1 MSLHQES
8 KMLLVEKVLFLK
20 SVSLFEYSP
29 EYILAEIADIVKE
42 QEVHTGETIFKSGDI
57 GDSMYIIM
65 KGSVNIH
72 KDDKSLTNLHEND
85 FFGELSLL
93 DTETRSASATAM
105 SHCHLMKID
114 QADLYELMESRME
127 VTRAII
133 KILCKRLRRQN
144 EMSIRSASN
153 QNPGFNI

>member
-1 MSLHQES
+1 M
-8 KMLLVEKVLFLK
+8 
-20 SVSLFEYSP
+20 
-29 EYILAEIADIVKE
+29 
-42 QEVHTGETIFKSGDI
+42 EVHTGQLIFKSGDI

-65 KGSVNIH
+65 KGTVNIH
-72 KDDKSLTNLHEND
+72 KDEKSLANLHEND

-105 SHCHLMKID
+105 SHCHLLKIE

-133 KILCKRLRRQN
+133 KTLSKRLRRQN
-144 EMSIRSASN
+144 EQTIRSA
-153 QNPGFNI
+153 QNDGHGFNV